1 MRSKELIFFDD
12 RITDVMKEQVY
23 DHIAMYMEDEFEMRF
38 DIGDG
43 YTLTLN
49 VDMKTDEGWDY
60 DDFTEPYV
68 NFNDTSWW
76 KKNLLIRN
84 VFAECEREGDDDDD
98 YIECDVT
105 SLFDTELKWE
115 VYDSDSDLSYRCS
128 Y

>member
-23 DHIAMYMEDEFEMRF
+23 DHIQMYMEEEFEMRF

-43 YTLTLN
+43 YTLTLK

-68 NFNDTSWW
+68 SFNDPSWW

-84 VFAECEREGDDDDD
+84 VLAECEREGDDDDD

-105 SLFDTELKWE
+105 DLFDTELKWE
-115 VYDSDSDLSYRCS
+115 VYDSDSDLSYRS
-128 Y
+128 AY